1 MKKKNNCVKSGFSK
15 IFWSVIATL
24 ICSVPCVALEVP
36 AGGIL
41 DLDYAIPNDWVDVYG
56 TLNMYSGAYV
66 DWWIYAY
73 PGAEADAP
81 GGTVNVYGC
90 APGNTLCVLNP
101 TSIRPGLPAVVTVYG
116 PKFRVGTQE
125 YLPPADMPISG
136 LLEVLSESDAPL
148 FSLTIYSEIDI
159 RLRGPSGGEPT
170 PIDIDIKPGSYPNS
184 INLGSHGVIPV
195 AILSTADFDAT
206 TLNAENI
213 FLAGLGVRVR
223 GKGNKY
229 LASEEDVNGDGLIDL
244 VVKVETENLDP
255 GEFADGGA
263 FLRVRETSDP
273 ISPVLY
279 EGWDEIRIV
288 PPE

>member
-1 MKKKNNCVKSGFSK
+1 MEKKNNFLRVGSL
-15 IFWSVIATL
+15 SVLWGVLAILFCATPSL
-24 ICSVPCVALEVP
+24 HADETVP
-36 AGGIL
+36 AGETWDIN
-41 DLDYAIPNDWVDVYG
+41 YAVTGNLLIDGTANLLAGAAVTESIYVQDGG
-56 TLNMYSGAYV
+56 TLNMHSGSVGAG
-66 DWWIYAY
+66 WWIS
-73 PGAEADAP
+73 
-81 GGTVNVYGC
+81 VS
-90 APGNTLCVLNP
+90 LNAA
-101 TSIRPGLPAVVTVYG
+101 GVTVFGTDFKVDGVPYETPASVIILYG
-116 PKFRVGTQE
+116 TLTGKYEDGSDINLVFMSDIPIHLAAPVG
-125 YLPPADMPISG
+125 
-136 LLEVLSESDAPL
+136 
-148 FSLTIYSEIDI
+148 
-159 RLRGPSGGEPT
+159 GGPT
-170 PIDIDIKPGSYPNS
+170 PIYIDIKPGSYPNS

-213 FLAGLGVRVR
+213 FLAGSGVRIR